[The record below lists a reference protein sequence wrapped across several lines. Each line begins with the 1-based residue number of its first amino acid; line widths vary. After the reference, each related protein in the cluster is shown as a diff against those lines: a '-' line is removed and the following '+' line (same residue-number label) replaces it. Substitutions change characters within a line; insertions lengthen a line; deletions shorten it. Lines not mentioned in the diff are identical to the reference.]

1 MARVRVPKRT
11 YAFQFHV
18 RATPGRRCWPLGLAS
33 LRPCTNFTLGTYG
46 FSVSCLAFSPADNTY
61 AARVL
66 SLAPSL
72 PSSSPG
78 RRRPS
83 SLSFP
88 SLCQFHILAVAHTCR
103 VCVRRYLP
111 LPSRGICTVSHKRV
125 RPNLPLPHAANGI
138 QIFLSLPR
146 SFASFPPLSRFH
158 LLPRNSPFLLA
169 SFSCVCTFAGE
180 LFTGEFFSFFLFPL
194 FLFCFAQGVFLSSR
208 LISLFFFF

>member
-1 MARVRVPKRT
+1 MVSLSRVLLSHRPT
-11 YAFQFHV
+11 
-18 RATPGRRCWPLGLAS
+18 TPTPLVFSPSLLPCP
-33 LRPCTNFTLGTYG
+33 LRP
-46 FSVSCLAFSPADNTY
+46 PD
-61 AARVL
+61 AA
-66 SLAPSL
+66 AP
-72 PSSSPG
+72 
-78 RRRPS
+78 RPS
-83 SLSFP
+83 RFRLSA
-88 SLCQFHILAVAHTCR
+88 SSIYLRSHILAA
-103 VCVRRYLP
+103 CVSAAISLSLP
-111 LPSRGICTVSHKRV
+111 EPLFRGICTVSHKRV

-208 LISLFFFF
+208 LISLFFFFFSLTLFQA